1 MYTSGTIK
9 LLWEGFY
16 SKYLIKLTEQKVPR
30 APCDAYEEEISSN
43 DNSQCDEHNNCGC
56 DVEEEKN

>member
-1 MYTSGTIK
+1 MYTSGTIR

-16 SKYLIKLTEQKVPR
+16 SKYLIKLTEQKAPR
-30 APCDAYEEEISSN
+30 ATRDVHEEEISSN
-43 DNSQCDEHNNCGC
+43 DNLQCDEHNNCGC